1 MKKSLTAALTT
12 ALVVGAASTTL
23 AAANPFSDVPADHWA
38 YDAVAQ
44 LADDGVIEGYGD
56 GTYRGQNEITRYEM
70 AQMVAKAM
78 AKEDQVNAQQKAMID
93 RLAAEFSEELNNL
106 GVRVANLEDRIDN
119 IKWTGEL
126 RYTYEREF
134 GDTFDK
140 YAGGTQTDNEI
151 LFRLEPEATVNDHW
165 KVRARLD
172 AAWNPDADSSDDDHD
187 NHVSLERA
195 YVEGTYGTTVID
207 VGKLPVFTEQGTLI
221 DDTLSGAAV
230 TFGAEQPFS
239 GTIFAGRY
247 NLEHSAWKDE
257 LKGARKAGFTGRTW
271 ADVQLVNLNWNPS
284 EKFHVGADYVHLKMK
299 DQELATLAGLDR
311 TCNYWGLGM
320 TWRPESTVALSG
332 GYWKNTSDESAEVKN
347 EHLKAYNIELAY
359 KGAELENP
367 RTFGLH
373 LAYRY
378 LGGGVVLAPTFDG
391 AMFNTKGWEM
401 GAEYTFAKN
410 IVGTLIYFDGDQIFS
425 AEPEGKTEANKLFA
439 RLEYFF

>member
-1 MKKSLTAALTT
+1 MKKTLTAALTT
-12 ALVVGAASTTL
+12 ALVVGAASTTF

-106 GVRVANLEDRIDN
+106 GVRVSNLESRIDN
-119 IKWTGEL
+119 VKWEGKL
-126 RYTYEREF
+126 QYEYKRW
-134 GDTFDK
+134 K
-140 YAGGTQTDNEI
+140 YDGADAETDHD
-151 LFRLEPEATVNDHW
+151 LKFRLEPTATVNDHW
-165 KVRARLD
+165 KVKARLD
-172 AAWNPDADSSDDDHD
+172 AMWNPSTDSSDDDHD
-187 NHVSLERA
+187 SHVSLERA
-195 YVEGTYGTTVID
+195 YAEGTYGTTVID
-207 VGKLPVFTEQGTLI
+207 AGKMPVFTEQGVLI
-221 DDTLSGAAV
+221 DDDLSGAAV

-247 NLEHSAWKDE
+247 DLAHSAWEDEVKD
-257 LKGARKAGFTGRTW
+257 ARDSGFTGKSW
-271 ADVQLVNLNWNPS
+271 ANVQMVNLNWNPS
-284 EKFHVGADYVHLKMK
+284 EKFHVGADYVRLKMK
-299 DQELATLAGLDR
+299 DQDLSRLAGLDR

-332 GYWKNTSDESAEVKN
+332 GYWKNTSDESADVKN

-359 KGAELENP
+359 KGAEPENP

-373 LAYRY
+373 IAYRY
-378 LGGGVVLAPTFDG
+378 LGGGVALKPTFDG